1 MPISS
6 RIFTLPRK
14 AGPGQRGQALFES
27 ILACSVL
34 MLFLFGLQWVWRFG
48 ELKQLNTEAARFAV
62 WERTA
67 YKANGDAD
75 YKSLYSGDA
84 ALAPNVF
91 RNVYLTPRGARQSQ
105 ADGSTALLQDHADW
119 MSAAARFF
127 TDKFENA
134 TFGAIANGALSV
146 STNSSKSPGGPMGF
160 DPTGNTLTNLTLDR
174 EPYERVQVSGT
185 IGLSDFIK
193 NYMEKTFGIA
203 KGETGTPAGGLN
215 PRSLGSLTMVTN
227 SWSAPVPV
235 ANHRIAEQLS
245 PFYDGAASSGS
256 TGNPVGKILNS
267 NYFNLP
273 GLIGGASGFGGNF
286 RVDLAGIN
294 PAQVSTLVSQ
304 GMGLDFDSLK
314 NPSGIIK
321 AYKSTDDYKE
331 NLSLAGSMA
340 EADYMAVNCTADP
353 GRAIR
358 LTQYTQ
364 DELCPAGIMR
374 ARTISMFDNPAWRF
388 SPAP

>member
-1 MPISS
+1 MPIPS
-6 RIFTLPRK
+6 RAFTLPRK
-14 AGPGQRGQALFES
+14 PGSGQRGQALFES

-67 YKANGDAD
+67 YKANGGAD
-75 YKSLYSGDA
+75 YKSLYSADA
-84 ALAPNVF
+84 DLAPKVF
-91 RNVYLTPRGARQSQ
+91 RSVYLTPRGARQSQ
-105 ADGSTALLQDHADW
+105 TAGSTALLQDHADW
-119 MSAAARFF
+119 MSTAARFF
-127 TDKFENA
+127 TDKFESA
-134 TFGAIANGALSV
+134 TFGSISNGALNV
-146 STNSSKSPGGPMGF
+146 STSSSKSPGGPMGF
-160 DPTGNTLTNLTLDR
+160 DPTGNTLTKLTLDR
-174 EPYERVQVSGT
+174 EPYERVQVSGA

-203 KGETGTPAGGLN
+203 KGETGMPAGG
-215 PRSLGSLTMVTN
+215 PSARSLGSLTMVTN

-235 ANHRIAEQLS
+235 ANHRIAEQLN
-245 PFYDGAASSGS
+245 PFYDGPASSGS
-256 TGNPVGKILNS
+256 SGNPVGKILNS

-286 RVDLAGIN
+286 RVDLAGVN

-304 GMGLDFDSLK
+304 GMGLDFNSLK
-314 NPSGIIK
+314 NPGGLIK

-331 NLSLAGSMA
+331 NLSLAGGMA
-340 EADYMAVNCTADP
+340 EADYMAVGCTSSP
-353 GRAIR
+353 GRDIR